1 MERALITLTPSEA
14 KRLIGKA
21 VAKMDSIKAAL
32 RKGII
37 VICLGTTNAFVAEE
51 ILGMKIEKGRFAI
64 GIITSNG
71 TCITNS
77 NNRLKELIIKDGKLT
92 ELTIKDVL
100 DELGPNDIF
109 IKGANAIDPYGNAGV
124 FLGSPTGG
132 TLGIS
137 IGVLL
142 SRGVRIIIP
151 VSLEKFTPYPI
162 NDLILRLGNR
172 RFNYSMKMPIGMMLL
187 PGEII
192 TEIEAFKIL
201 FGCECFPIGGGGI
214 NGGERCYLLEGEKLE
229 EVWKE
234 IMKMKGEKKIV
245 VEEEDCSNCKI
256 QCWKYSKIY

>member
-21 VAKMDSIKAAL
+21 VAKMEPIKAAL
-32 RKGII
+32 KKGII

-64 GIITSNG
+64 GIITSHG
-71 TCITNS
+71 TCITNPDY
-77 NNRLKELIIKDGKLT
+77 RLKELIIRDGKLT

-100 DELGPNDIF
+100 DELGPNDVF

-142 SRGVRIIIP
+142 SRGVKIIIP

-162 NDLILRLGNR
+162 DDLILRLGNR
-172 RFNYSMKMPIGMMLL
+172 RFNYSMKMPVGMMLL
-187 PGEII
+187 PGEIV

-201 FGCECFPIGGGGI
+201 FECECIPIGGGGI

-234 IMKMKGEKKIV
+234 IMKIKGEEKII
-245 VEEEDCSNCKI
+245 VEEE
-256 QCWKYSKIY
+256 